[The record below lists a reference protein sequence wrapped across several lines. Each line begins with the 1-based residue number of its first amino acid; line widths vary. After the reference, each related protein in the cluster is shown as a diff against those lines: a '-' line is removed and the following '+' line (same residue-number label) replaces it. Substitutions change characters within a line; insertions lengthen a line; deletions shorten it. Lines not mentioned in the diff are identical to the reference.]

1 MFENHEAPP
10 PHADPD
16 AVWRPDSA
24 RADGDDTG
32 EPPWT
37 RQSAWP
43 RDDEPAPRR
52 DPGKGDE
59 LWRSWK
65 GFCLVLGAGAVAVFL
80 YQMVAL
86 FSSLGDFEDG
96 MERGALLAML
106 LMIFITL
113 GVVAVVGGGLARAI
127 RRDRRRLEAAE
138 GRASGAAGQESSGPD
153 SAG

>member
-1 MFENHEAPP
+1 M
-10 PHADPD
+10 
-16 AVWRPDSA
+16 
-24 RADGDDTG
+24 
-32 EPPWT
+32 
-37 RQSAWP
+37 
-43 RDDEPAPRR
+43 
-52 DPGKGDE
+52 
-59 LWRSWK
+59 
-65 GFCLVLGAGAVAVFL
+65 LGAGAVAVFV

-138 GRASGAAGQESSGPD
+138 GRGSGATGPESSGPD